1 MKTLL
6 MVLNI
11 RSAMFLKSITD
22 RSWHG
27 ISKNLATVIIFGG
40 VAIGTFLMVRMLTAY
55 MVHQVSVDIFALHRL
70 LAFALFSF
78 FLSVYTIGMLVS
90 YATLYTSRD
99 LPLLMSLPLSHGVL
113 FAERSVENIVTSG
126 STLTLLG
133 AAALLAYG
141 SVFQLTLW
149 KYLAIIFGAFIPCVI
164 IAGLLAMMTLPPLI
178 LLGSRIGV
186 RWLLLI
192 AVAILAGGTILF
204 AHTMDP
210 LEILRQATLPAS
222 RVMVVEAGGMTSLAW
237 LPSNWL
243 AWFVQ
248 ALARHQIVEVMAYP
262 GLILGLLTLVA
273 LCTDAVGRQW
283 YYRSWLIVA
292 EMRSMRTASSG
303 WFRFPPME
311 FGRFWGYRPHLEAVL
326 KRDFWMFFRDPVQR
340 IHMLVIL
347 SLAVGSAFS
356 LRSLDVM
363 VTRPASQ
370 VLSFVTIFMFVG
382 LIVSSI
388 ALRFVFPSVSLEG
401 TTFWAVR
408 TAPIALSRLYWLKF
422 FIAFMLTLI
431 PSEALVVLVLPSML
445 GSSALAFLG
454 MVGMA
459 GLVIAV
465 VSLNL
470 GLGAYFATLREDNPV
485 KVASSQGASIT
496 FLGSFIVLLIVTAI
510 IAVPAS
516 AVTGLIKPQSH
527 SAAMT
532 WAVLTLSGVAMV
544 ITVLSHRLGL
554 SALRKDF

>member
-6 MVLNI
+6 MVLNV

-40 VAIGTFLMVRMLTAY
+40 VALGTFLMVRMLTGY
-55 MVHQVSVDIFALHRL
+55 MVHQVSVDVFALHRL
-70 LAFALFSF
+70 LSFTLFSF
-78 FLSVYTIGMLVS
+78 FLSVYTIGLLVS
-90 YATLYTSRD
+90 YATLYTSND
-99 LPLLMSLPLSHGVL
+99 LPLLMTLPVSHGVL
-113 FAERSVENIVTSG
+113 FIERAVENVVTSG

-133 AAALLAYG
+133 AAGLLAFG

-149 KYLAIIFGAFIPCVI
+149 KYIAIIFGAFIPCVM
-164 IAGLLAMMTLPPLI
+164 IAGLLAVLSLPPLI
-178 LLGSRIGV
+178 LLGARIGA
-186 RWLLLI
+186 RWLLGIGIL
-192 AVAILAGGTILF
+192 VLAGGTVLF
-204 AHTMDP
+204 SHAVDP
-210 LEILRQATLPAS
+210 LGILRQATLPAS
-222 RVMVVEAGGMTSLAW
+222 RVMITEGDGIGSLVW
-237 LPSNWL
+237 LPSNWV

-248 ALARHQIVEVMAYP
+248 ALVRHNIAEVLAYP
-262 GLILGLLTLVA
+262 GVILGSLAFVA
-273 LCTDAVGRQW
+273 LCTDAVGRRW
-283 YYRSWLIVA
+283 YYRSWIVA
-292 EMRSMRTASSG
+292 VEMRGKRMPSTG
-303 WFRFPPME
+303 WFPFPPME
-311 FGRFWGYRPHLEAVL
+311 FGRFWGFRPHLEAVL

-347 SLAVGSAFS
+347 SLAVGSALS
-356 LRSLDVM
+356 MRSLDVL

-370 VLSFVTIFMFVG
+370 VLSFVTIFLFVG
-382 LIVSSI
+382 LIVSSM

-408 TAPIALSRLYWLKF
+408 TAPISLSRLYWLKF
-422 FIAFMLTLI
+422 LIAFVLTIVPAEL
-431 PSEALVVLVLPSML
+431 LVALVLPSVLRSGPLVLL
-445 GSSALAFLG
+445 G
-454 MVGMA
+454 VWGMA
-459 GLVIAV
+459 GVVVAV

-470 GLGAYFATLREDNPV
+470 GSGAYFATLREDNPI

-516 AVTGLIKPQSH
+516 AVTGVLNPQART
-527 SAAMT
+527 AAMT
-532 WAVLTLSGVAMV
+532 WAVLTLSVVAML